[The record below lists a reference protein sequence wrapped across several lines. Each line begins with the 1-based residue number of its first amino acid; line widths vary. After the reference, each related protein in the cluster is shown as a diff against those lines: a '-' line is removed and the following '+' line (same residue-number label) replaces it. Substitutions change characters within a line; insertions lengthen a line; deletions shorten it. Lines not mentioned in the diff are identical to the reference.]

1 MSKNIK
7 YTFEPDFAV
16 PPGETLQETMES
28 LGMTQKDL
36 AIRTNLTVQ
45 TLNRIFKGEQPITYE
60 TANRLELVT
69 GVPARF
75 WNNLESQYREGLAKI
90 EERKKLAE
98 GLAWM
103 KSIPVSELI
112 QRGAIKHYD
121 DGILLLREVLSFYGV
136 SSVEAWRAVWES
148 SEVAAR
154 RSRCFE
160 TMPGPAS
167 AWIRLGE
174 LQAQG
179 ITCKPYDRDKF
190 LNALDRIRSLTR
202 EECIVFEPEM
212 RNLCAD
218 SGVALALVPEMKK
231 VPWNGATRWLTPQKA
246 MILLSLRGKKED
258 TFWFSFFHEAGH
270 VLYDGKK
277 DLYIND
283 NTVHD
288 RHEERAENF
297 AADFLIPSEYND
309 RIQKSISKA
318 EIIIIASDLGIAPG
332 IVAGRY
338 QYLTNKWE
346 YFKDLIRHLEWKK

>member
-1 MSKNIK
+1 MSRNKK
-7 YTFEPDFAV
+7 YIYEPDYAV
-16 PPGETLQETMES
+16 PPGETLEEVMES

-36 AIRTNLTVQ
+36 ALRTGLTVQ

-75 WNNLESQYREGLAKI
+75 WNNLESQYREGLSKI
-90 EERKKLAE
+90 DEKKQLAE
-98 GLAWM
+98 SLDWL
-103 KSIPVSELI
+103 KTIPVLELT
-112 QRGAIKHYD
+112 QRGIVKSHD
-121 DGILLLREVLSFYGV
+121 DKILLLREVLAFYGV
-136 SSVEAWRAVWES
+136 SSVEAWKAVWES
-148 SEVAAR
+148 PEVAAR

-167 AWIRLGE
+167 SWIRLGE
-174 LQAQG
+174 LQAYE
-179 ITCKPYDRDKF
+179 IICKPYNKVKF
-190 LNALDRIRSLTR
+190 LNALGKIRPLTR
-202 EECIVFEPEM
+202 EKCEVFEPEM
-212 RNLCAD
+212 KRLCAAA
-218 SGVALALVPEMKK
+218 GVALALVPEIKK

-270 VLYDGKK
+270 VLHDGKK

-283 NTVHD
+283 NSD
-288 RHEERAENF
+288 QDEREERANRF
-297 AADFLIPSEYND
+297 AAGFLIPPEYND
-309 RIQKSISKA
+309 GIRVIVSKS
-318 EIIIIASDLGIAPG
+318 EIIEIASELGIAPG

-338 QYLTNKWE
+338 QYLTKKWG